1 MIYTPF
7 TEDNAV
13 FQDSM
18 PLSIIAD
25 NSWKLRLTFSYPLK
39 GKIDF
44 LSRRYSII
52 SNLSIWF
59 SSSKYDARKS
69 FTNLKILLESMNP
82 DTILE
87 TGRKFDDIN
96 PLQWYG
102 FLNYFI
108 EYSSSDKVESILAD
122 LKEEEYNAIKVTLLL
137 KRIAEEERKIN
148 LFF

>member
-1 MIYTPF
+1 
-7 TEDNAV
+7 
-13 FQDSM
+13 
-18 PLSIIAD
+18 
-25 NSWKLRLTFSYPLK
+25 
-39 GKIDF
+39 
-44 LSRRYSII
+44 
-52 SNLSIWF
+52 
-59 SSSKYDARKS
+59 
-69 FTNLKILLESMNP
+69 MNP